1 MGGSPAAS
9 TGLLCCKP
17 YRLPP
22 GCTAEY
28 RFAVDRAR
36 PFACPEPPL
45 NEEESRL
52 NAFAVLAFCA
62 EITLLPGHW
71 APRFTPENATAHTTP
86 SRSTMVA
93 HIWLFNPLVSAA
105 VAATSAAFRALYSG
119 SPLHPLFPFPALRV
133 AAVHINNSAKASVRH
148 TTRVDIVSLLF
159 EVWNPSGRKRR

>member
-9 TGLLCCKP
+9 TGLLCCRP

-28 RFAVDRAR
+28 KFAVDRAR

-45 NEEESRL
+45 NEQESRL

-71 APRFTPENATAHTTP
+71 GSAICPRERNCTHHAVTINYGGPHLVIQSAGLRGCGRYQRSFQGIVIGQPFAPVVSISGIESRGCAHQ
-86 SRSTMVA
+86 
-93 HIWLFNPLVSAA
+93 
-105 VAATSAAFRALYSG
+105 
-119 SPLHPLFPFPALRV
+119 
-133 AAVHINNSAKASVRH
+133 
-148 TTRVDIVSLLF
+148 
-159 EVWNPSGRKRR
+159 

>member
-93 HIWLFNPLVSAA
+93 HIWLFNPLVSVGLAPA
-105 VAATSAAFRALYSG
+105 GRRRDSVHPQVLHHLSVMIVGMGNGKAGTVQARRRSSGHRRLKHVVGRPGQRNPSATS
-119 SPLHPLFPFPALRV
+119 
-133 AAVHINNSAKASVRH
+133 
-148 TTRVDIVSLLF
+148 
-159 EVWNPSGRKRR
+159 